1 MPATHLDAA
10 IERYPAVGTA
20 LAYACQAHAGQTRN
34 SGAGETPFIEHPIAV
49 AERLAGHGYSE
60 DVLAAALLHDVVEN
74 TDADREELEE
84 RFDEPVA
91 ALVDALTERDE
102 IEDYGERKDELRR
115 RVGESGADAQA
126 IFAADKL
133 VNLEALREAYGV
145 KGESVDEQLQVPLD
159 TKVRT
164 WQLDLGMLTAESP
177 DSTVVQ
183 EFASQLA
190 CLLAD
195 RGNRLGQTS

>member
-49 AERLAGHGYSE
+49 AERLAEHGYSE
-60 DVLAAALLHDVVEN
+60 DVLAAALLHDVVEK
-74 TDADREELEE
+74 TDADRDELED
-84 RFDEPVA
+84 RFDHAVA

-102 IEDYGERKDELRR
+102 IEDYGERKDEHRR
-115 RVGESGADAQA
+115 RVGESGPGAQA
-126 IFAADKL
+126 IFATDKL

-159 TKVRT
+159 TKART
-164 WQLDLGMLTAESP
+164 WQLDLAMLTTESP
-177 DSTVVQ
+177 DSAVVQ

-190 CLLAD
+190 SLLAD
-195 RGNRLGQTS
+195 RPDRPDQPS